1 MTSLIRSSNKSIH
14 DALRVLARDIQSEDG
29 AANAAIAEAADRIAE
44 LGTENEQLHLE
55 NTQLKRE
62 IEDVKLVRYSIEDA
76 LTRSQQEAAS
86 TRADKARLD
95 WILTDDGGHWVNWMY
110 EKEEWTPE
118 LKASRD
124 AIDAC
129 LKPSTWK
136 EAQP

>member
-55 NTQLKRE
+55 NTKLKRE

-86 TRADKARLD
+86 TQAELERENAALRDALKRADLALDDLGIGRAAPVRVIARNAL
-95 WILTDDGGHWVNWMY
+95 
-110 EKEEWTPE
+110 
-118 LKASRD
+118 R
-124 AIDAC
+124 
-129 LKPSTWK
+129 K

>member
-14 DALRVLARDIQSEDG
+14 DALRVLARDIQSEDV

-86 TRADKARLD
+86 TREDKERLD
-95 WILTDDGGHWVNWMY
+95 WLLIKLSQQPAPY
-110 EKEEWTPE
+110 EWQLYHWTPE
-118 LKASRD
+118 QIRA
-124 AIDAC
+124 AIDAAR
-129 LKPSTWK
+129 K

>member
-86 TRADKARLD
+86 TREDKERLD
-95 WILTDDGGHWVNWMY
+95 WLLIKLSQQPAPY
-110 EKEEWTPE
+110 EWQLYHWTPE
-118 LKASRD
+118 QIRA
-124 AIDAC
+124 AIDAAR
-129 LKPSTWK
+129 K